1 VKLLT
6 LMCRKTFRQNG
17 ILELFDAGP
26 FEGPKSG
33 AAVFSV
39 TPRPWVA
46 SPETLT
52 FVRISDEPPGVTT
65 AASESVAP
73 LAVFRTFSE
82 RTKSRFTWC

>member
-1 VKLLT
+1 VKLLP

-33 AAVFSV
+33 AAIFSV
-39 TPRPWVA
+39 TPRPLVA
-46 SPETLT
+46 SPETLA
-52 FVRISDEPPGVTT
+52 FVLISVEPPGVTT

-73 LAVFRTFSE
+73 LDVFRTFAE
-82 RTKSRFTWC
+82 RTKSRLTRC